1 MDFDFPL
8 EIVVRD
14 IPRTDGLEQRIREK
28 VAKLVVLHPRIT
40 SFRVT
45 IESPA
50 HHRHQKGS
58 PYRVRLEIGIPGP
71 EIVVTRES
79 EVDHEHED
87 LKVALRDAFDA
98 ARRQINDRLERQR
111 DLAKGARAPEA
122 PAPGGLE
129 EV

>member
-14 IPRTDGLEQRIREK
+14 IPRTDGLEQRIHEK
-28 VAKLVVLHPRIT
+28 VAKLAALQPRIT

-50 HHRHQKGS
+50 NHRHQKGT
-58 PYRVRLEIGIPGP
+58 PHLVKLEIGVPGP

-79 EVDHEHED
+79 EEDHQHDE
-87 LKVALRDAFDA
+87 LAVALRDAFDA
-98 ARRQINDRLERQR
+98 ARRQITDRQEKQR
-111 DLAKGARAPEA
+111 DLAKGPRDGEPPIPDTVE
-122 PAPGGLE
+122 
-129 EV
+129 